1 MVEFIL
7 GMEEGIDPDEVF
19 NIKSFLKH
27 VDEDSKPFL
36 KSVCRTQL
44 FSHFIHDAY
53 EYDEDEFF
61 DDDEYDDDY
70 EVRVFTEAMKLKHEL
85 GDVFEPYIISAL
97 SPEHWMKHEVN
108 VTPCDLRG
116 LPEG

>member
-1 MVEFIL
+1 
-7 GMEEGIDPDEVF
+7 MEEGIDPDEVF
-19 NIKSFLKH
+19 NVKSFLRH
-27 VDEDSKPFL
+27 VDEESKPFL

-53 EYDEDEFF
+53 
-61 DDDEYDDDY
+61 EYDDDY

-97 SPEHWMKHEVN
+97 SPEHWKKHEVN